1 MKLSISD
8 LKTDRHWRAST
19 GLNEKKFSEL
29 VLIFEEKYQ
38 EIFQEGF
45 EDKKA
50 RSPMESAVQNCEE
63 LLLLTLFSLKSGL
76 TYDLLG
82 VVLGMD
88 GTTAKRNQ
96 EVGIRVLKEALRETG
111 DAPRREF
118 KTVKAFQDY
127 FKDNDIL
134 IIDGTEQAIERP
146 QDNVA
151 QKQNYSGKKKLTP
164 LKRQSS
170 RI

>member
-1 MKLSISD
+1 
-8 LKTDRHWRAST
+8 
-19 GLNEKKFSEL
+19 
-29 VLIFEEKYQ
+29 
-38 EIFQEGF
+38 
-45 EDKKA
+45 
-50 RSPMESAVQNCEE
+50 MESAVQNCEE

-82 VVLGMD
+82 VVLGMN

-96 EVGIRVLKEALRETG
+96 EVGIRVLKETLRETG
-111 DAPRREF
+111 HAPRREF

-146 QDNVA
+146 QDNVV

-170 RI
+170 RIRKSGSTS